1 MCAGENWLSS
11 LFQLDLP
18 VGGGLG
24 RAAWPG
30 GLGEAEHRV
39 ALDGRA
45 VGVFDGPQ
53 AGGDPGLAGSD
64 GVAVLPTVGPFRQGL
79 AKSFYF
85 ADVGFAF
92 GGVRSDGEHDGIR
105 RGRVEDKADRLA
117 FRVAVRQSDGPG
129 AIGLRPGRLG
139 LGTAVSAPVVEAGQH
154 DISAVELIAGHAEIL
169 ADRAKVG
176 AAGHAVLH
184 EPGGLELIGIIAG
197 AGVDAQLCLERWAD
211 CSGLGE
217 VD

>member
-1 MCAGENWLSS
+1 MPA
-11 LFQLDLP
+11 
-18 VGGGLG
+18 
-24 RAAWPG
+24 
-30 GLGEAEHRV
+30 
-39 ALDGRA
+39 
-45 VGVFDGPQ
+45 
-53 AGGDPGLAGSD
+53 
-64 GVAVLPTVGPFRQGL
+64 VGPFRQGL

-117 FRVAVRQSDGPG
+117 LGVAVRQSNGPG
-129 AIGLRPGRLG
+129 TIGLRPGRLG
-139 LGTAVSAPVVEAGQH
+139 LRAAVSAPVVEAGQH

-176 AAGHAVLH
+176 AAGHEVLH